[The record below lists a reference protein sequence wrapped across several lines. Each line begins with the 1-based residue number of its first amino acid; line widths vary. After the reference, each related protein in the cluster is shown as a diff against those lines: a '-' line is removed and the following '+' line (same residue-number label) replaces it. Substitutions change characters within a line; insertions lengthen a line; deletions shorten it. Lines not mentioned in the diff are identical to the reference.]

1 MRMRPLLIL
10 TILLA
15 GPLRAAQADTIDRQV
30 SAEPRGSVVV
40 SSVGGSIAVTGW
52 DKPQVDVHAVVGSG
66 QQVEVTSGP
75 GHVDI
80 RVIRTGSSYWRG
92 GGGDAQLTVRIPQ
105 GSELEVIAVSAEVK
119 SSGVLGVQRLQTVSG
134 QIDAD
139 LATDADVKTVSGE
152 LRLRGGG
159 RPAHLRVNSVSGDVS
174 LINAAGELEAT
185 TVSGMLRAVLSPA
198 TSVRAHTTSGDLT
211 VGGKLARG
219 ITVDA
224 QTISGEVSLH
234 APAEAG
240 YDYDV
245 STFSGDI
252 ANCFGQQAWRTS
264 TYGPG
269 KQLSGKRGNGE
280 GRLRIKTLS
289 GGIDLCDR

>member
-1 MRMRPLLIL
+1 MRPLLIL

-15 GPLRAAQADTIDRQV
+15 GPLGAARADTVDKQV
-30 SAEPRGSVVV
+30 SADPRGSVVV
-40 SSVGGSIAVTGW
+40 SSVGGSVHVTGW
-52 DKPQVDVHAVVGSG
+52 DKPQVDVHAVLGSG
-66 QQVEVTSGP
+66 QEVEVTSGS
-75 GHVDI
+75 GHVDV
-80 RVIRTGSSYWRG
+80 RVIRTGQSSWH
-92 GGGDAQLTVRIPQ
+92 GGGDAQLTLRIPQ

-152 LRLRGGG
+152 ARLRGGG
-159 RPAHLRVNSVSGDVS
+159 RPAHLRINSVSGDVS
-174 LINAAGELEAT
+174 LINAAGELEAS

-224 QTISGEVSLH
+224 QTISGEISLH

-252 ANCFGQQAWRTS
+252 ENCFGQQAERTS
-264 TYGPG
+264 AYAPG
-269 KQLSGKRGNGE
+269 KRLSGRRGSGD
-280 GRLRIKTLS
+280 GKLRIKTLS
-289 GGIDLCDR
+289 GGINLCDH

>member
-1 MRMRPLLIL
+1 MRLLLIL
-10 TILLA
+10 TVLLA
-15 GPLRAAQADTIDRQV
+15 SPLGAARADTFDKQV

-40 SSVGGSIAVTGW
+40 SSVGGAIAITGW
-52 DKPQVDVHAVVGSG
+52 DKPQVDVHAVLPSG
-66 QQVEVTSGP
+66 EQVEVTSGS

-80 RVIRTGSSYWRG
+80 RVVRANQPWWH

-134 QIDAD
+134 RIDAD
-139 LATDADVKTVSGE
+139 LAADADVKTVSGE
-152 LRLRGGG
+152 ARLRGSG
-159 RPAHLRVNSVSGDVS
+159 RPAHLRINSVSGDVS
-174 LINAAGELEAT
+174 LINAAGDLEAT

-211 VGGKLARG
+211 LGGKLARG
-219 ITVDA
+219 VTLDA
-224 QTISGEVSLH
+224 QTISGEVSVH

-240 YDYDV
+240 FDYDV

-252 ANCFGQQAWRTS
+252 QNCFGQQAERTS

-269 KQLSGKRGNGE
+269 KRLAGRRGSGD

-289 GGIDLCDR
+289 GEVDLCDR

>member
-1 MRMRPLLIL
+1 MRTRPLLIF
-10 TILLA
+10 TIVLA
-15 GPLRAAQADTIDRQV
+15 GPLRAAQADTFDKQV

-40 SSVGGSIAVTGW
+40 SSVGGSISVTGW

-66 QQVEVTSGP
+66 QQVEVTSGS

-80 RVIRTGSSYWRG
+80 RVIRTGQYSWH

-105 GSELEVIAVSAEVK
+105 GSELEVIAVSAELK

-134 QIDAD
+134 RIDAD

-159 RPAHLRVNSVSGDVS
+159 RPAHLRINSVSGDVS

-234 APAEAG
+234 APTEAG
-240 YDYDV
+240 FEYDV

-252 ANCFGQQAWRTS
+252 RNCFGQEAWRTS

-289 GGIDLCDR
+289 GEIDLCDR